1 MKKIFYAIDIP
12 LLLAILVSV
21 VLNQFLS
28 LCWLTTTINILVC
41 VIAALHVLYVFN
53 FQERKTGL
61 SSVLFFV
68 AILLS
73 IIANLFIVKNVVLFF
88 ILLSVGV
95 VALMGATII
104 NSKFSYWSFAYILAV
119 SVPFVLFVN
128 ISPMF
133 GFSGIGN
140 RILIS
145 IFASLTSGLF
155 GLAVAQLF
163 KKKNAFNTTFVIMTF
178 LNLIMALGLII
189 LKQSNVTH
197 KIEPIITFV
206 FYIMMLFVCVLMLM
220 LTNNGKQVQTNTQKH
235 VVSFVNIFLVV
246 GIICYAIASSFMA
259 FNFVSAK
266 IFKNQFLSMVENNL
280 NIPVV
285 EIATQDNILPYSK
298 EEYVNCSFEISNC
311 ENEDYNFNVPMA
323 KNYEDDG
330 CVGIR
335 LRGNST
341 KKARKRPYRIKFDE
355 KQSLFG
361 LKANKSWVLLAD
373 YYDQSYIRNYAAF
386 TLADEFDNLDFS
398 PTPHHVAL
406 IINNEFKGL
415 YLLCEQMDEKKGR
428 VNVDE
433 DFDVNIDKDFPFFVE
448 MDLFAYK
455 EGKTGV
461 DNFYVESVDNHVEIK
476 YPEADER
483 SATEDVDI
491 VYDYINEYINAV
503 FTTLKT
509 NEKVEVSF
517 RDTPVGLEDLV
528 DIDSA
533 VDYYLVNEIMMN
545 IDSAFKS
552 IYLHKPKDGK
562 MKFGPVWDFD
572 FSMTSELVAP
582 YKKSYSEHTNSL
594 WITQNSP
601 IYQGLF
607 QNESFYHA
615 VATRFNDKKE
625 AILKTC
631 EELKN
636 YKETIDAVALIDAKM
651 WHGTTGEFQYDMQY
665 DYVRLFLMDRYDFLD
680 SVFSK
685 SHAEFLKFAVKCWW
699 K

>member
-1 MKKIFYAIDIP
+1 MKKIFYAIDMP
-12 LLLAILVSV
+12 LMLAALVGVILNPI
-21 VLNQFLS
+21 LN
-28 LCWLTTTINILVC
+28 LCWLTTTLNVLVC
-41 VIAALHVLYVFN
+41 IIAGLHVLYVFN
-53 FQERKTGL
+53 FQEKRTGIT
-61 SSVLFFV
+61 SILFFLAV
-68 AILLS
+68 LLAIVGN
-73 IIANLFIVKNVVLFF
+73 IYIVKTPIVFF
-88 ILLSVGV
+88 ILLCLSQISLIC
-95 VALMGATII
+95 ALVF
-104 NSKFSYWSFAYILAV
+104 NQKFSLWDLGYIAALV
-119 SVPFVLFVN
+119 IPVLLFTN
-128 ISPMF
+128 LSPMF
-133 GFSGIGN
+133 GFSGAFN

-145 IFASLTSGLF
+145 FLMILVSGLLGF
-155 GLAVAQLF
+155 AVAKLT
-163 KKKNAFNTTFVIMTF
+163 KKQNAFNLTFAIITF
-178 LNLIMALGLII
+178 LNLILSLGLII

-197 KIEPIITFV
+197 KIEPIITIT
-206 FYIMMLFVCVLMLM
+206 FYVVTLLICGSMLLLS
-220 LTNNGKQVQTNTQKH
+220 NKGKDVEAGMKKH
-235 VVSFVNIFLVV
+235 IVSSVNIFLVV
-246 GIICYAIASSFMA
+246 GIICYTIASSFMA

-266 IFKNQFLSMVENNL
+266 IFKNKFLDMVENNL

-285 EIATQDNILPYSK
+285 EVTTQDNVLPFSK

-311 ENEDYNFNVPMA
+311 DNDEYNFSVPMA
-323 KNYEDDG
+323 KNYEDEG

-428 VNVDE
+428 ANVDE
-433 DFDVNIDKDFPFFVE
+433 DFDITVDKDFPFFVE

-483 SATEDVDI
+483 YATSDSDI
-491 VYDYINEYINAV
+491 VYDYINEYVNAV

-528 DIDSA
+528 DLDSA

-582 YKKSYSEHTNSL
+582 YQKSYIEAANSL

-607 QNESFYHA
+607 QNESFYNK
-615 VATRFNDKKE
+615 VAARFNEKKD
-625 AILKTC
+625 AIIKTC
-631 EELKN
+631 NHLKE
-636 YKETIDAVALIDAKM
+636 YKNTIDSVALIDAKM

-665 DYVRLFLMDRYDFLD
+665 DYVRLFLKDRYDFLD
-680 SVFSK
+680 NLFAK
-685 SHAEFLKFAVKCWW
+685 SYAEFLELI
-699 K
+699 